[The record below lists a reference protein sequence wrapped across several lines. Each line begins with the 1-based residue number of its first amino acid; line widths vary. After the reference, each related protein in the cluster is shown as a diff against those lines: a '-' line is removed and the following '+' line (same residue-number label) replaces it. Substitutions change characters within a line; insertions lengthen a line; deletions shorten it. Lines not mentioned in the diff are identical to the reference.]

1 MIQVPA
7 AAQSNAY
14 ALYVDG
20 GFQGS
25 AGSTALPVINP
36 ATREPWATIVDA
48 TADDVDRAVTAARR
62 AFEGPWS
69 QVSPATR
76 GRMLLRLADAVEA
89 RADELAEL
97 EVRDNGKLLREMRAQ
112 LKAVPGWYRYFAGLA
127 DKIHGDSIPME
138 RASLVNFTYREPLG
152 VIAMIT
158 AWNSPLLLLA
168 YKLAPALAAGNA
180 VVVKPSEHASIS
192 TLEFARCVEE
202 AGFPAGVFNVIT
214 GLGATAGDALVRHR
228 DVDRVSFTGSGGAGA
243 MVAATAVRHFASVG
257 LELGGKSPNIVFAD
271 APLDA
276 AVSGLLAGIF
286 AAAGQ
291 TCVAGSRALVHRSI
305 YEEVQSRLRD
315 RALRIVIG
323 DPMRPD
329 VEMGPLANEPQFDK
343 VQHYV
348 EIAKNDGAKLLVGGS
363 CPSDAQLK
371 RGFYF
376 EPTVFTDVHNDM
388 RIAREEVFG
397 PVLGVIPFETE
408 EEALAI
414 ANDTDYGLGAG
425 VWTNDLGRAHRMARK
440 LRAGSVW
447 VNTYRAVG
455 PSMPFG
461 GYKSSGIGRENGL
474 DAIHDYTQLKGVWI
488 ETEPTAGDPFS
499 IKV

>member
-1 MIQVPA
+1 MIETRA
-7 AAQSNAY
+7 ATAY
-14 ALYVDG
+14 GLYRDG
-20 GFQGS
+20 GFTGS
-25 AGSTALPVINP
+25 SGAATLPVVNP
-36 ATREPWATIVDA
+36 ATREQWATIVDA
-48 TADDVDRAVTAARR
+48 GAEDVDRAVQAARR
-62 AFEGPWS
+62 AFEGSWAS
-69 QVSPATR
+69 VSPATR
-76 GRMLLRLADAVEA
+76 GRLLLKLADAVER

-112 LKAVPGWYRYFAGLA
+112 LKAIPGWYRYFAGLA
-127 DKIHGDSIPME
+127 DKIHGDTIPME

-168 YKLAPALAAGNA
+168 YKLAPALAAGNTA
-180 VVVKPSEHASIS
+180 VVKPSEHASIS
-192 TLEFARCVEE
+192 TLEFASCVEE
-202 AGFPAGVFNVIT
+202 AGFPPGVFNVVT
-214 GLGATAGDALVRHR
+214 GLGATAGDALVRHPE
-228 DVDRVSFTGSGGAGA
+228 VDRVSFTGSGGAGA
-243 MVAATAVRHFASVG
+243 AVTASAVRHYASIG
-257 LELGGKSPNIVFAD
+257 LELGGKSPNIVFED
-271 APLDA
+271 APLEA
-276 AVSGLLAGIF
+276 AISGLLAGIF

-291 TCVAGSRALVHRSI
+291 TCVAGSRALVHRSV
-305 YEEVQSRLRD
+305 YEQVQLRLRE
-315 RALRIVIG
+315 RAQRIVIG

-343 VQHYV
+343 VQRYV
-348 EIAKNDGAKLLVGGS
+348 EIAKDDGARLLVGGAR
-363 CPSDAQLK
+363 PREEHLQ

-376 EPTVFTDVHNDM
+376 EPTVFADVHNEM

-397 PVLGVIPFETE
+397 PVLGMIPFETE
-408 EEALAI
+408 AEALAI
-414 ANDTDYGLGAG
+414 ANDTEYGLGAG
-425 VWTNDLGRAHRMARK
+425 VWTNDLGRAHRMARS

-488 ETEPTAGDPFS
+488 ETEPSAGDPFTM
-499 IKV
+499 KV